1 MDYVQPYGPKTLPK
15 QIVLLGKFVQ
25 VYHLLDLYV
34 FLHYSGTVWVNCWL
48 IRDLNM
54 PFGGMK
60 QSGLGRESGHDSEE
74 FFTEPQCIATLH

>member
-1 MDYVQPYGPKTLPK
+1 
-15 QIVLLGKFVQ
+15 
-25 VYHLLDLYV
+25 
-34 FLHYSGTVWVNCWL
+34 
-48 IRDLNM
+48 M